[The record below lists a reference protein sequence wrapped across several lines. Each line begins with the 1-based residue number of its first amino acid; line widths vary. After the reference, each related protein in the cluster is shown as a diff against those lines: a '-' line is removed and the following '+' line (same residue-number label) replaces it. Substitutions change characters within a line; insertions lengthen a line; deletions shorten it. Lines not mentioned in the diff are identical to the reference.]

1 VKAGRTEAWLARLS
15 DPKGAND
22 RFRPPPFE
30 ASERDQM
37 ERLVA
42 LAARHNVRPAFAR
55 NLLRQLKDAPQ
66 EFLTGE
72 VGAVDETAAWLSEHA
87 NDLRVADFARATLL
101 AEVAA
106 TIREKI
112 AAATLPAVIV
122 KGVDFAE
129 VAYGGLHL
137 RTFSDV
143 DLLVRPDAAEA
154 LGDVLRDLR
163 FTEHVP
169 SGKRVDYTERAWT
182 RADPQGTT
190 LVEVHTDVVHAP
202 ELRAAQSLTY
212 DLYADPNLGG
222 VTHAARLVLAALHGS
237 TSHLFGRL
245 QYVVDGLTVARLKP
259 DPDELVI
266 RAKRSGATL
275 PLVTM
280 LRLATEI
287 FGCEI
292 SADLLGRL
300 GPLRW
305 GELESRLIPA
315 SMVLA
320 AKGEGRWML
329 LPQRYLYRR
338 LLRTTF

>member
-1 VKAGRTEAWLARLS
+1 MKIGRTEAWLARLS
-15 DPKGAND
+15 DPRGANE
-22 RFRPPPFE
+22 RFRPSPFD
-30 ASERDQM
+30 ASERGQM
-37 ERLVA
+37 ERLVG

-55 NLLRQLKDAPQ
+55 NLMRQLKDAPLD
-66 EFLTGE
+66 FLAGDTR
-72 VGAVDETAAWLSEHA
+72 VVAATSAWLSDHA
-87 NDLRVADFARATLL
+87 NDLRIGDFARASLL
-101 AEVAA
+101 ADVAG

-112 AAATLPAVIV
+112 AAAALPAVIV

-129 VAYGGLHL
+129 VAYGGLYL

-154 LGDVLRDLR
+154 LGDVLRDLG

-182 RADPQGTT
+182 RADQHGTT

-212 DLYADPNLGG
+212 DLYADPALGG

-245 QYVVDGLTVARLKP
+245 QYVVDGLMVARLGP
-259 DPDELVI
+259 DPEELVV

-280 LRLATEI
+280 LRLAWEI
-287 FGCEI
+287 YGCEI

-305 GELESRLIPA
+305 GGLESRLIRA

-338 LLRTTF
+338 LLHTTF

>member
-1 VKAGRTEAWLARLS
+1 V
-15 DPKGAND
+15 
-22 RFRPPPFE
+22 
-30 ASERDQM
+30 
-37 ERLVA
+37 
-42 LAARHNVRPAFAR
+42 
-55 NLLRQLKDAPQ
+55 
-66 EFLTGE
+66 
-72 VGAVDETAAWLSEHA
+72 
-87 NDLRVADFARATLL
+87 
-101 AEVAA
+101 
-106 TIREKI
+106 
-112 AAATLPAVIV
+112 PAVIV

-137 RTFSDV
+137 RTFSDI
-143 DLLVRPDAAEA
+143 DLLVRPDSADA
-154 LGDVLRDLR
+154 LGAILSDLG
-163 FTEHVP
+163 FSEHIP

-182 RADPQGTT
+182 RADQHGTT

-212 DLYADPNLGG
+212 DLYADADLGG
-222 VTHAARLVLAALHGS
+222 VTPAARLVLAALHGS

-245 QYVVDGLTVARLKP
+245 QYVVDGLMVARLGP
-259 DPDELVI
+259 DPEELVV

-287 FGCEI
+287 YGCEV
-292 SADLLGRL
+292 SADLLRRL

-305 GELESRLIPA
+305 GWLEARLIPA

-320 AKGEGRWML
+320 AKGEGRWRL

>member
-1 VKAGRTEAWLARLS
+1 MA
-15 DPKGAND
+15 
-22 RFRPPPFE
+22 
-30 ASERDQM
+30 ERGQM

-42 LAARHNVRPAFAR
+42 LAARHNVRPAFSR
-55 NLLRQLKDAPQ
+55 NLLRQLKEAPQ
-66 EFLTGE
+66 DFLTGD
-72 VGAVDETAAWLSEHA
+72 AQAAAATSSWLSDHA
-87 NDLRVADFARATLL
+87 NDLRVGDFARASLL
-101 AEVAA
+101 AEVAG
-106 TIREKI
+106 TVREKI
-112 AAATLPAVIV
+112 AAAALPAVIV

-143 DLLVRPDAAEA
+143 DLLVRPDAADA
-154 LGDVLRDLR
+154 LGAILRDLG

-182 RADPQGTT
+182 RADHHGTT

-212 DLYADPNLGG
+212 DLYADPALGG
-222 VTHAARLVLAALHGS
+222 VTPAARLVLAALHGS

-245 QYVVDGLTVARLKP
+245 QYVVDGLMVARLDP
-259 DPDELVI
+259 DPDELLV

-287 FGCEI
+287 YGCEI
-292 SADLLGRL
+292 SADLLRRL

-305 GELESRLIPA
+305 GGLEARLIPA
-315 SMVLA
+315 YMVLA

-329 LPQRYLYRR
+329 LPQRYIYRR